1 MQATKSK
8 QTQEFQRMSNDK
20 FISEV
25 VGVGDLLRRNQVST
39 NKGNDNAPNVKRVDE
54 AYRQF
59 TEELKDQREFMKT
72 ASDDQKEVF
81 REVIEE
87 FMKLRKDGNFDFER
101 SNKEFQAAVARIN
114 EVDGS
119 GAAKARIEHIAALGM
134 QHTDQLKPKAGVISQ
149 EIQHRMSK
157 FFEPSKS
164 DLESPLFRRLAGM
177 DRGNNHRNMITPL
190 REMQNLGQAEAVKS
204 RLSGDIMGPD
214 EHESPNHMANVAAT
228 MAGKH
233 NVTFPSKIENLHVDR
248 LIVRMVEKEK
258 EATIA
263 PHPALGDG
271 GRSAVAV
278 GNPMLP
284 PPSGIG
290 ASVAHSPM
298 LPAPSAAHVDPKHLT
313 HQEGDYLPTMEVLP
327 REPQTGLA
335 RVKPSVRA
343 RKFDINDAEDVEFRD
358 HEHPTHRAEFHALPA
373 PKHDVAPAPVASA
386 PIQIKGNPHNPL
398 RTQETALSSAV
409 RGAIG
414 GGFALPIAQTPTVVD
429 AFKTKDDSLV
439 DNDVGV
445 RSADAT
451 RKFEEDA
458 SGEAAGAGGGLLP
471 DLLSLVPEVF
481 GGKPKG
487 PKEKAKVGEEKP
499 KTGEEKPKTGE
510 EKAKVEGKGAKAAEG
525 LEGEG
530 RGLAK
535 GISKVSKTLGHAGKA
550 LGIAGTAITAY
561 NAYNEYEDA
570 DAKLKKGEI
579 TAQQAK
585 EAKANAVGGGVGAT
599 IGGWIGGTIGAVAGS
614 VVPVAGTLAGGA
626 AGGYLGAEAGEWLG
640 KKAAGLWSSSDAPD
654 TGKTVAQISQQHA
667 EAKGQAT
674 NQTVV
679 VQAPA
684 QSVGPST
691 STTNYVPISGSP
703 RQRESYFDRAM
714 LGTFVP

>member
-1 MQATKSK
+1 
-8 QTQEFQRMSNDK
+8 
-20 FISEV
+20 
-25 VGVGDLLRRNQVST
+25 
-39 NKGNDNAPNVKRVDE
+39 
-54 AYRQF
+54 
-59 TEELKDQREFMKT
+59 
-72 ASDDQKEVF
+72 
-81 REVIEE
+81 
-87 FMKLRKDGNFDFER
+87 
-101 SNKEFQAAVARIN
+101 
-114 EVDGS
+114 
-119 GAAKARIEHIAALGM
+119 
-134 QHTDQLKPKAGVISQ
+134 
-149 EIQHRMSK
+149 
-157 FFEPSKS
+157 
-164 DLESPLFRRLAGM
+164 M
-177 DRGNNHRNMITPL
+177 DRRDQRNMITPL
-190 REMQNLGQAEAVKS
+190 REMQNLGQAEAVKT
-204 RLSGDIMGPD
+204 RLSGDIMGEQEHGED
-214 EHESPNHMANVAAT
+214 EDHHLTKIVAKVAAT
-228 MAGKH
+228 MGGSH
-233 NVTFPSKIENLHVDR
+233 VGGFPSKIENLHVDR

-258 EATIA
+258 EATVS
-263 PHPALGDG
+263 PHPSIGDDR

-278 GNPMLP
+278 GTPMLP
-284 PPSGIG
+284 SPSGVG
-290 ASVAHSPM
+290 ALA
-298 LPAPSAAHVDPKHLT
+298 APSVTHVDPKHIT
-313 HQEGDYLPTMEVLP
+313 HQEGDYLPAMEVRP

-343 RKFDINDAEDVEFRD
+343 KKFDINDAEDVEFRD
-358 HEHPTHRAEFHALPA
+358 IHPTHTHEFHALPA
-373 PKHDVAPAPVASA
+373 PKHDVKPVVSDSP

-414 GGFALPIAQTPTVVD
+414 SGFAMPIAQTPTVVD

-445 RSADAT
+445 RNADAT
-451 RKFEEDA
+451 RKFGEDA
-458 SGEAAGAGGGLLP
+458 TGEVEGGSPLSLLP
-471 DLLSLVPEVF
+471 DAIPLAGELFSKAKTKF
-481 GGKPKG
+481 
-487 PKEKAKVGEEKP
+487 KEKFAKKGDGEEKP

-525 LEGEG
+525 LEGEAK
-530 RGLAK
+530 GLAK
-535 GISKVSKTLGHAGKA
+535 GVSKISKTLGHAGKA

-640 KKAAGLWSSSDAPD
+640 KKAAGLWSSPDAPE
-654 TGKTVAQISQQHA
+654 TGNTVAQISQQHA
-667 EAKGQAT
+667 AAKDQSNA
-674 NQTVV
+674 QTVV

-684 QSVGPST
+684 QSSGPST

-714 LGTFVP
+714 MGTFVP